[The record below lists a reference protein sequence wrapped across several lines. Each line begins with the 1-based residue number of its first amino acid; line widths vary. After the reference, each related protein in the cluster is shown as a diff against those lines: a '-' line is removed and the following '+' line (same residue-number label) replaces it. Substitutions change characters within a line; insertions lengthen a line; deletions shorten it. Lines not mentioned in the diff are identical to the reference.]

1 MSEDDV
7 EQFVLHV
14 REDGSDRI
22 VRFSGRLVEQTDGWN
37 VYITDDDR
45 VVLHNEASRNVEVR
59 TVEEA
64 RKFGSLPRFKK
75 LREELGP
82 PEPEDL

>member
-1 MSEDDV
+1 MSEDNF
-7 EQFVLHV
+7 EQQVLHV
-14 REDGSDRI
+14 RENGSERL
-22 VRFSGRLVEQTDGWN
+22 VRFTGRLVEQTDGWN

-45 VVLHNEASRNVEVR
+45 VVLHNESSRQVEVK

-64 RKFGSLPRFKK
+64 RQFGSLPRFKT
-75 LREELGP
+75 LREELGQ